1 MADAPQIKISCSLY
15 KIKTGSR
22 ALSIADPALWNA
34 LPMSIRNAQTVLA
47 FRKLL
52 KSHLFGVWLSRPS
65 SSVAQHPVDV
75 PALSWIMTHDHA
87 KDLCASALGSLGRYR
102 FFI

>member
-1 MADAPQIKISCSLY
+1 MADAPQIKVSCSLY

-22 ALSIADPALWNA
+22 ALS
-34 LPMSIRNAQTVLA
+34 MSTRNAQTVVA

-52 KSHLFGVWLSRPS
+52 KSHLLGVWLSRPS

-75 PALSWIMTHDHA
+75 DVPALSWIMTHDHA
-87 KDLCASALGSLGRYR
+87 KELCAYALGSLRRYR